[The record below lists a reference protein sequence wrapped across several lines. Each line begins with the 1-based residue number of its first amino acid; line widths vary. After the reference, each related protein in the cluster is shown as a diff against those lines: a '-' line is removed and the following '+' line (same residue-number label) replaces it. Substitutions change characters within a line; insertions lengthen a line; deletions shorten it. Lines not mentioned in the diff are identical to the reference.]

1 MKAIPQ
7 IQKYMTVLPKSIG
20 EDQTLAQAKNFMST
34 LKLRHLPV
42 LKAGKLVG
50 ILTERDINFILQFND
65 VDPEKVKVDEA
76 YSSAPYA
83 TSPSTPLD
91 EVVSHMADKKYGCAL
106 IVDNGKLVGI
116 FTEVDAYRAL
126 SELLST
132 RLKH

>member
-7 IQKYMTVLPKSIG
+7 VQKYMTEVPKSIG
-20 EDQTLAQAKNFMST
+20 EDQTLAQAQNFMNT

-50 ILTERDINFILQFND
+50 VLTERDINFILQFKD
-65 VDPEKVKVDEA
+65 VDPEKVKVEEA
-76 YSSAPYA
+76 YSADPYF
-83 TSPSTPLD
+83 TSPTAPLD
-91 EVVSHMADKKYGCAL
+91 EVVSHMADKKYSCAL
-106 IVDNGKLVGI
+106 VVDNGKLVGI
-116 FTEVDAYRAL
+116 FTEIDAYRAL